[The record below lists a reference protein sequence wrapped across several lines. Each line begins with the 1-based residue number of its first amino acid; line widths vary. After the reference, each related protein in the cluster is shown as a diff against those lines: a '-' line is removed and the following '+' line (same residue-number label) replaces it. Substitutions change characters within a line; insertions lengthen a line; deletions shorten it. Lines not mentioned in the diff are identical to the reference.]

1 MSGDQRLRADQL
13 LVRLGLATSREQ
25 AQALIRA
32 GRVRVGHRS
41 VERPSQRLPG
51 DAPVEVVAP
60 LHPYASRGGLKLERV
75 LRSWPIPVQGA
86 VAMDVGA
93 STGGFTDCLLQ
104 HGARKVYAIDVGYGQ
119 LAWKLRTDPR
129 VVVLERTNVRYLT
142 PSRLDEP
149 VDLIVVDVSFIS
161 VTLFLERLVAF
172 LRPAGWMVVLV
183 KPQFEAGRDQV
194 SRGGVV
200 KDTDVH
206 RQVLRKVA
214 ACGLA
219 AGLGIETMMA
229 SPLLGP
235 RGNAEFFI
243 VFKRPGLAADEARM
257 ESLVAEALRQV
268 PHPG

>member
-1 MSGDQRLRADQL
+1 MSSDERLRADQL
-13 LVRLGLATSREQ
+13 LVRLGLAVSREQ

-32 GRVRVGHRS
+32 GRVRMGDQTLD
-41 VERPSQRLPG
+41 RPAQRLPT
-51 DAPVEVVAP
+51 DAPLEVVAP

-104 HGARKVYAIDVGYGQ
+104 HGARKVYAVDVGYGQ

-129 VVVLERTNVRYLT
+129 VVVLERTNVRHLA

-161 VTLFLERLVAF
+161 VTLFLGRLGDF
-172 LRPAGWMVVLV
+172 LRPEGWIVVLV

-200 KDTDVH
+200 KDPDVH

-214 ACGLA
+214 TCGLA
-219 AGLGIETMMA
+219 AGFGVETMMA

-235 RGNAEFFI
+235 KGNAEFFI
-243 VFKRPGLAADEARM
+243 VFKRPGLPADEARI
-257 ESLVAEALRQV
+257 EALVTEALQQV